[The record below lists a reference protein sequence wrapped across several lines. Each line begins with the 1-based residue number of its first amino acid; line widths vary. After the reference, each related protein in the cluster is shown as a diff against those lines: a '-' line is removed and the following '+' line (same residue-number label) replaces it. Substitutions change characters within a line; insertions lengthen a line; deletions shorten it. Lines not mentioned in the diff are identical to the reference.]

1 LNKLGIRRIII
12 NLIFLNRLDDGVKDI
27 LGSISIY
34 KIKNCNGGMDM
45 NNQSIGIGANMQK
58 KIIVNLLYLGTLII
72 IFLGAF
78 FGAYSV
84 LFDIKIKVL
93 NADVPGIVFGL
104 LVAYLGL
111 RYYLQVDKFKTE
123 FYKNNSKFSW
133 SNFKKSK
140 KK

>member
-1 LNKLGIRRIII
+1 
-12 NLIFLNRLDDGVKDI
+12 
-27 LGSISIY
+27 
-34 KIKNCNGGMDM
+34 MDM

>member
-1 LNKLGIRRIII
+1 
-12 NLIFLNRLDDGVKDI
+12 
-27 LGSISIY
+27 
-34 KIKNCNGGMDM
+34 M
-45 NNQSIGIGANMQK
+45 NNQSIGFGVNKQK
-58 KIIVNLLYLGTLII
+58 KIIVSLLYLGTMII

-111 RYYLQVDKFKTE
+111 RYYLQVDKFKTD

>member
-1 LNKLGIRRIII
+1 
-12 NLIFLNRLDDGVKDI
+12 
-27 LGSISIY
+27 
-34 KIKNCNGGMDM
+34 M